1 MTVPDSKNII
11 TSNSKLDFEHA
22 QIFAT
27 LDRLQEP
34 GLSQAIR
41 IAACEKLLHYIS
53 EHCVDEEDLMREYN
67 FPGIENHFEAHRNL
81 QTEFIKRLPQ
91 FIRQG
96 GLVGDE
102 IRTIFYNHII
112 NVDLPMIAYI
122 QSQQTDLNEM
132 GL

>member
-1 MTVPDSKNII
+1 MFKDKKII
-11 TSNSKLDFEHA
+11 TGNAQIDFEHT

-27 LDRLQEP
+27 LDRLQES

-53 EHCVDEEDLMREYN
+53 EHCMEEENLMREYN
-67 FPGIENHFEAHRNL
+67 FPDIENHFETHRNL
-81 QTEFIKRLPQ
+81 QTEFIKRLSQ
-91 FIRQG
+91 FIRHG
-96 GLVGDE
+96 GQVGNE

-112 NVDLPMIAYI
+112 NVDLPMVAYI